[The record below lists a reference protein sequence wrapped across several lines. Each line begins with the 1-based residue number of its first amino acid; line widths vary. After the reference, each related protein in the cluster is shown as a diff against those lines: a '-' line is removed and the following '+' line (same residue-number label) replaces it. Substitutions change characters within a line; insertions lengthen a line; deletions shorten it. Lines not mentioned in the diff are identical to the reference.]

1 MVITEDITS
10 IVDQA
15 TSVAKSAADAA
26 SNSGVAQDLKNKL
39 LQASAK
45 INGIASSITDNGFIS
60 SEDYAALDEQMRLA
74 KSSILQAQSKNT
86 LTKYAVGGAI
96 ILVVFGVLW
105 YITKDK

>member
-1 MVITEDITS
+1 MAITQYITA

-26 SNSGVAQDLKNKL
+26 STSGIAQDVKTKL
-39 LQASAK
+39 LQSSTQ
-45 INGIASSITDNGFIS
+45 INNIVGSISNNGFIS

-74 KSSILQAQSKNT
+74 KSNILQAESNKS
-86 LTKYAVGGAI
+86 LSKYAIGGGI